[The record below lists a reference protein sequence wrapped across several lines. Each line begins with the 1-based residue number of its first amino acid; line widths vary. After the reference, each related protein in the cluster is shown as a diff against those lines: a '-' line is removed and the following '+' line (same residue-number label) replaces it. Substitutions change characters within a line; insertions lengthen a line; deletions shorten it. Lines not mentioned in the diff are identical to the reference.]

1 MLRPLHP
8 LPSPPAPPPA
18 PRRTSWQL
26 PLPLAASAAADGAL
40 APPLA
45 PAGPA
50 VADRAL
56 HEVWP
61 SLSPAM
67 QAQVRGV
74 LCRILQEVVRDA
86 RHG

>member
-1 MLRPLHP
+1 MLQPPQPLR
-8 LPSPPAPPPA
+8 SPPPPLA

-45 PAGPA
+45 PAAPA
-50 VADRAL
+50 LADSAP
-56 HEVWP
+56 HEVWR

-74 LCRILQEVVRDA
+74 LCRILREVVRDA
-86 RHG
+86 RHC